1 MTSGIAC
8 NTRCLI
14 SPLSGVQRYTM
25 ELLARF
31 GDAVTP
37 CAPSRRLSAVRG
49 HLWEQIVLPRRTHG
63 SLLWS
68 PANTG
73 PLAVAEQVVTLH
85 DMAALEHP
93 EWVSRKFAALYGY
106 LLPRLARKVRHVLT
120 ISQFSKERI
129 LACTG
134 IAEQRVTVIAN
145 GVDARFAPASE
156 LEQAEVRG
164 LLGIGDRRYVLS
176 LGSLEPRK
184 NLSTLL
190 QAWQRL
196 ADRLPSDV
204 WLVLAGA
211 KGNEAIF
218 RHVPSLDSVPP
229 RVLLAG
235 HVEDRLLPA
244 LYSAA
249 ECFVYPSLYEGF
261 GMPPLEAMACG
272 CPVVV
277 SRLASLPEV
286 CEDAAAYCEAGDP
299 CDLASIVRR
308 LYDDGGLRLHMRQ
321 VGLARAAN
329 FRWMGCAARH
339 IQYLE
344 QLLCSDI
351 KLEKTSMG
359 VS

>member
-1 MTSGIAC
+1 MTPGIAC
-8 NTRCLI
+8 NTRCLA

-49 HLWEQIVLPRRTHG
+49 HLWEQLVLPRRTHG
-63 SLLWS
+63 NLLWS

-73 PLAVAEQVVTLH
+73 PLSVARQLVTLH
-85 DMAALEHP
+85 DMAAVEHP
-93 EWVSRKFAALYGY
+93 EWVSRKFAAWYGY

-156 LEQAEVRG
+156 LEQAEVRR
-164 LLGIGDRRYVLS
+164 LLGIEDRRYVLS

-196 ADRLPSDV
+196 ADRLPPDV

-211 KGNEAIF
+211 KGSEAIF
-218 RHVPSLDSVPP
+218 RRVPGLDRLPP

-272 CPVVV
+272 TPVIA
-277 SRLASLPEV
+277 SRAGALPEV
-286 CEDAAAYCEAGDP
+286 VGNSGLLIEPTNPGQICDAVTA
-299 CDLASIVRR
+299 LH
-308 LYDDGGLRLHMRQ
+308 DDAQLRKRMS
-321 VGLARAAN
+321 VDARAQ
-329 FRWMGCAARH
+329 AARFTWSACATATLRVLR
-339 IQYLE
+339 QFSE
-344 QLLCSDI
+344 
-351 KLEKTSMG
+351 EA
-359 VS
+359 